1 MNKVQKTTLTLSQLQ
16 QLAHTTSRIGKF
28 DICHFDELVSTQIYL
43 LEMLKEN
50 KLYAPIAVITNE
62 QSSGL
67 GSRDN
72 SWSGG
77 EGNFFA
83 SIALDLGMLP
93 EDLPL
98 GSASIYFSYLMKQT
112 LASLGQNI
120 WLKWPNDFYFNDDKV
135 GGTITNKVNDTLVC
149 GIGINLKNSQNGYR
163 ALQCDIS
170 PQKLLENYLL
180 ALEKFPKWKEVF
192 SEYEVEFKLSR
203 KFSVHIENDKK
214 SLSDAILCE
223 DGSLIIE
230 GKRVFS
236 LR

>member
-1 MNKVQKTTLTLSQLQ
+1 LEILSFKILP
-16 QLAHTTSRIGKF
+16 
-28 DICHFDELVSTQIYL
+28 STQKYL
-43 LEMLKEN
+43 IEQLEEGNLK
-50 KLYAPIAVITNE
+50 APVAVICSE
-62 QSSGL
+62 QNAGI

-83 SIALDLGMLP
+83 SIALELDTLP

-98 GSASIYFSYLMKQT
+98 GSASIYFSFIMKQT
-112 LASLGQNI
+112 IQELDQNI
-120 WLKWPNDFYFNDDKV
+120 WLKWPNDFYINDEKI
-135 GGTITNKVNDTLVC
+135 GGTITKKFKNTLVC
-149 GIGINLKNSQNGYR
+149 GMGINLKNSQNGYR
-163 ALQCDIS
+163 ECDIS
-170 PQKLLENYLL
+170 AQFLLEKYLEKV
-180 ALEKFPKWKEVF
+180 EKFPTWKQVF
-192 SEYEVEFKLSR
+192 REYEIEFELSR

-214 SLSDAILCE
+214 SLSDATLCE